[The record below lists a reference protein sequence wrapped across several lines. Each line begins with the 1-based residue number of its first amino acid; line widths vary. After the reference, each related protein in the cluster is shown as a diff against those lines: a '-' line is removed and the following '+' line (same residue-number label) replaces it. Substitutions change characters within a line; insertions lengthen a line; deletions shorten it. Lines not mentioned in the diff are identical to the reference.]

1 MIELAAGGNWP
12 DAGSRQR
19 RYFAGKNT
27 TKWEAREVSPDPPG
41 EWRMVTLDLW
51 KDNGAF
57 TLTGIAPTAMGGVA
71 LFDRIELL
79 RDVAVIE
86 NAEARR

>member
-1 MIELAAGGNWP
+1 
-12 DAGSRQR
+12 
-19 RYFAGKNT
+19 
-27 TKWEAREVSPDPPG
+27 
-41 EWRMVTLDLW
+41 MVTLDLW

-57 TLTGIAPTAMGGVA
+57 TLTGIAPTAIGGVA

-86 NAEARR
+86 STEAKP